1 MQYQNSQILAHTSV
15 YHPLSLFF
23 KAMFLFF
30 FLNYDFN
37 FNIIPYHGPSIQ
49 SAEDWGNFFL
59 LLLLAIFGGKNKDM

>member
-23 KAMFLFF
+23 SKQCSYF

-49 SAEDWGNFFL
+49 SAED
-59 LLLLAIFGGKNKDM
+59 